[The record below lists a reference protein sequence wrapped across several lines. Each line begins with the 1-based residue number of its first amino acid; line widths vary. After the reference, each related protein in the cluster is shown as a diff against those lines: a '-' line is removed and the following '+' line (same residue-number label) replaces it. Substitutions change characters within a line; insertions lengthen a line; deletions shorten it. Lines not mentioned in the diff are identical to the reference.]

1 MAGFVELYID
11 QGTTFNSTIELTDDT
26 TNAPIN
32 VALYSLSSQLRR
44 SHISANASGNLVCTI
59 TDAANGGIT
68 LSMTAA
74 NTSNLKVGRH
84 VFDVKS
90 VDGLGSTKRLL
101 EGMITVTPGITR
113 T

>member
-11 QGTTFNSTIELTDDT
+11 QGTTFNSTINLTDDT

-32 VALYSLSSQLRR
+32 VAAYTITSQLRR
-44 SHISANASGNLVCTI
+44 SYISANASGNITCTI

-68 LSMTAA
+68 LSMTSA
-74 NTSNLKVGRH
+74 NTANLKVGRH
-84 VFDVKS
+84 VFDVRS
-90 VDGLGSTKRLL
+90 ANEQGVVSRLL

-113 T
+113 